1 MKKGTKTYV
10 VTALVAASSFFGT
23 AYAVQVDHTN
33 TVVVPGSACSPS
45 NGPGSASSDESTE
58 YYRYNGPIVN
68 MSATKWLYVT
78 CPFTTS
84 IPTNNGTSYL
94 VKPKV
99 WVTDNHPTLNIICR
113 IYGVHS
119 SGGSTG
125 GTNNEQLSTGTG
137 VQALNFSTGAQAYV
151 GPNQYSTWGSYPWP
165 YSSGGAISYM
175 CSIPPKSS
183 TGSNS
188 ASSINMMDW

>member
-58 YYRYNGPIVN
+58 YIRSTGAIVN

-84 IPTNNGTSYL
+84 IPTNNATYYL

-99 WVTDNHPTLNIICR
+99 WVTDNHPTLNVFCR
-113 IYGVHS
+113 RYLVS
-119 SGGSTG
+119 TSGGSSG
-125 GTNNEQLSTGTG
+125 GTNNDQVSTGTG
-137 VQALNFSTGAQAYV
+137 VQALNFPTGIQTFV
-151 GPNQYSTWGSYPWP
+151 GSEPYATWYTYPWP
-165 YSSGGAISYM
+165 SVSQGGAISYM
-175 CSIPPKSS
+175 CNIPPKSS
-183 TGSNS
+183 NL